1 MERPTF
7 SPFWHRIREMR
18 PRLRPHVQ
26 ISRQFYRGKRWHVAH
41 DPTSNQFY
49 RLSSV
54 AYDFVL
60 ALDGSRTVE
69 AAWQQSLSKFG
80 DQAPTQ
86 NEVLELLSQL
96 YNSNLLAMEAAPET
110 AQLLTRGKER
120 TKKRLQQ
127 QAVGLMY
134 FRLKLFNPDH
144 ILTFLEPL
152 FRPVL
157 NRWGLLA
164 WALFVSYALIQV
176 LSTDLSRFLDGIDS
190 VIAPGNWG
198 WLIVVFVLLKGWHE
212 LGHGLIC
219 KRFGGQV
226 PEFGAMLLVL
236 LPAPYVDASACW
248 AFPSKWQRMAVGAGG
263 MLFELFVAAIAALI
277 WLQAADGSLTKQVC
291 YYIMLTAGISTVL
304 FNANPLMRFDG
315 YFILSDLIEVPNLM
329 QRSNKMLLHLFQKH
343 IYRLKNVRPPASLPG
358 EQAILIT
365 YGILGFFYRIF
376 IFLVITLYVLG
387 MWFIVGV
394 LLAVWTFAMWFFLP
408 LGKFIH
414 WLATNS
420 QLAEHRTRAIATS
433 LGMLALAAVRL
444 GLIPAP
450 DWRRAR
456 GVVDSQNRTGVFCG
470 TDGVVQAVP
479 VRPGDPGTAGQ
490 PLVTLSSPELDGA
503 RRAVT
508 ARLAQARLQRAE
520 SFARD
525 DAGGAAVAQ
534 RQMDAF
540 DQQLADLDRRQQR
553 LVVTAPHDGVVVGPD
568 PSLLMGALVRQG
580 QPATLLVDPTKPRIA
595 AVVSQP
601 DAAWLFQLPPDQLI
615 VQMRLVSD
623 PATIITGHGLRPI
636 PGGQR
641 TLPHP
646 ALGFAGGGEIEPEA
660 QDTSGMQAK
669 TDQFNVFI
677 DLPPELLASGSLPVG
692 QRVYLRFTLP
702 SKSILEQVIDRVHKT
717 LQGRVNL

>member
-433 LGMLALAAVRL
+433 LGMLALAAVLL

-456 GVVDSQNRTGVFCG
+456 GVVDSQNRTGVFFG
-470 TDGVVQAVP
+470 TDGFVQAVH
-479 VRPGDPGTAGQ
+479 VRPGDTVTAGQ

-641 TLPHP
+641 THPHP

>member
-96 YNSNLLAMEAAPET
+96 YNSNLLALEAAPET

-164 WALFVSYALIQV
+164 WALFVSYAFIQV
-176 LSTDLSRFLDGIDS
+176 LSTDVSRFLDGIDS
-190 VIAPGNWG
+190 VVAPGNWG

-329 QRSNKMLLHLFQKH
+329 QRANKMLLHLFQKH

-394 LLAVWTFAMWFFLP
+394 ILAVWTFAMWFFLP

-433 LGMLALAAVRL
+433 LGMLALAAVLL
-444 GLIPAP
+444 GLVPAP

-456 GVVDSQNRTGVFCG
+456 GVVDSQNRTGVFFG
-470 TDGVVQAVP
+470 TDGFVQAVH
-479 VRPGDPGTAGQ
+479 VRPGDTVTAGQ

-660 QDTSGMQAK
+660 KDTSGMQAK

>member
-1 MERPTF
+1 
-7 SPFWHRIREMR
+7 
-18 PRLRPHVQ
+18 
-26 ISRQFYRGKRWHVAH
+26 
-41 DPTSNQFY
+41 
-49 RLSSV
+49 
-54 AYDFVL
+54 
-60 ALDGSRTVE
+60 
-69 AAWQQSLSKFG
+69 
-80 DQAPTQ
+80 
-86 NEVLELLSQL
+86 
-96 YNSNLLAMEAAPET
+96 
-110 AQLLTRGKER
+110 
-120 TKKRLQQ
+120 
-127 QAVGLMY
+127 
-134 FRLKLFNPDH
+134 
-144 ILTFLEPL
+144 
-152 FRPVL
+152 
-157 NRWGLLA
+157 
-164 WALFVSYALIQV
+164 
-176 LSTDLSRFLDGIDS
+176 
-190 VIAPGNWG
+190 
-198 WLIVVFVLLKGWHE
+198 
-212 LGHGLIC
+212 
-219 KRFGGQV
+219 
-226 PEFGAMLLVL
+226 
-236 LPAPYVDASACW
+236 
-248 AFPSKWQRMAVGAGG
+248 
-263 MLFELFVAAIAALI
+263 
-277 WLQAADGSLTKQVC
+277 
-291 YYIMLTAGISTVL
+291 
-304 FNANPLMRFDG
+304 
-315 YFILSDLIEVPNLM
+315 
-329 QRSNKMLLHLFQKH
+329 
-343 IYRLKNVRPPASLPG
+343 
-358 EQAILIT
+358 
-365 YGILGFFYRIF
+365 
-376 IFLVITLYVLG
+376 
-387 MWFIVGV
+387 
-394 LLAVWTFAMWFFLP
+394 
-408 LGKFIH
+408 
-414 WLATNS
+414 
-420 QLAEHRTRAIATS
+420 
-433 LGMLALAAVRL
+433 MLALAAVLL

-456 GVVDSQNRTGVFCG
+456 GVVDSQNRTGVFFG
-470 TDGVVQAVP
+470 TDGFVQAVH
-479 VRPGDPGTAGQ
+479 VRPGDTVTAGQ

>member
-433 LGMLALAAVRL
+433 LGMLALAAVLL

-456 GVVDSQNRTGVFCG
+456 GVVDSQNRTGVYFG
-470 TDGVVQAVP
+470 TDGFVQAVH
-479 VRPGDPGTAGQ
+479 VRPGDTVTAGQ